1 MTVAL
6 RKDPALK
13 ALFTLL
19 LLQGGGNRS
28 WHAALRDV
36 KAISGIGLDARQHR
50 SLVLV
55 NYTLRHVELL
65 RPVYVHR
72 WRGRVGRAI
81 EELYENTACAGVET
95 PRRACCSAWTRPGE
109 HRRPP
114 IVLGDVLRC
123 GSSTVELGSHAP
135 ITAR

>member
-28 WHAALRDV
+28 WHAALRNAT
-36 KAISGIGLDARQHR
+36 AISGIDLDARQHR

-72 WRGRVGRAI
+72 
-81 EELYENTACAGVET
+81 
-95 PRRACCSAWTRPGE
+95 
-109 HRRPP
+109 
-114 IVLGDVLRC
+114 
-123 GSSTVELGSHAP
+123 
-135 ITAR
+135 